1 MKRVA
6 LVFLLLTS
14 STRASELVSLDVDE
28 GPVENGKTLKME
40 FREVER
46 KGDESTIRVVF
57 HSGGSVSSS
66 MFIMKG
72 SCAIAKSRG
81 AKFFRNV
88 TESEGS
94 AGEWNYTVAFAQTPN
109 APSLKIPNPPKP
121 ASEDEDE
128 ASANGVFSFSECQML
143 GFGL

>member
-1 MKRVA
+1 MQRVA
-6 LVFLLLTS
+6 IALLLLAS
-14 STRASELVSLDVDE
+14 SAEASELVSLDANE

-46 KGDESTIRVVF
+46 KGDESTVRVFF

-66 MFIMKG
+66 MFILKG

-88 TESEGS
+88 AQSEGS
-94 AGEWNYTVAFAQTPN
+94 DGVWNYTMAFAKTAN
-109 APSLKIPNPPKP
+109 APSLKIPNPPKH
-121 ASEDEDE
+121 ASEEE
-128 ASANGVFSFSECQML
+128 ATANGVFSFRHCEIL
-143 GFGL
+143 GFAT

>member
-1 MKRVA
+1 MQHVA
-6 LVFLLLTS
+6 IALLLFAS
-14 STRASELVSLDVDE
+14 SAGASELVSLDANE
-28 GPVENGKTLKME
+28 GPVENGKALKME

-46 KGDESTIRVVF
+46 KGDESAIRVVF

-66 MFIMKG
+66 MFVMKG

-88 TESEGS
+88 AESEGS
-94 AGEWNYTVAFAQTPN
+94 GGEWNYAVAFAQTPN
-109 APSLKIPNPPKP
+109 APALKIPSPPKP